1 MLLSLSIPHHGVG
14 NAVFKVLNISYLQ
27 STRFFDLDWGFSR
40 PVTMDTFL
48 NKWRLCIIEALLNIS
63 TAFQDWLTHKC
74 LSSLAKIRTEL
85 KERTKSLMLIPW
97 PQRFHNSV
105 LQKSSY
111 RSFHPVFLQE
121 GLECSFVHRA
131 LAWHVRSP
139 RFNTQRCIKLAV
151 QHTSLIPTLRRQRQE
166 EHSIMIVFGS
176 LGKLRAAWE
185 TWDLVLG
192 EGRKVVGTLPRSPD
206 YCDPWGQLSQDLH
219 PRLISES
226 LCVLK
231 ASF

>member
-1 MLLSLSIPHHGVG
+1 
-14 NAVFKVLNISYLQ
+14 
-27 STRFFDLDWGFSR
+27 
-40 PVTMDTFL
+40 MDTFL

-105 LQKSSY
+105 LQKSGY

-131 LAWHVRSP
+131 LALHVRSP
-139 RFNTQRCIKLAV
+139 RFNTQHCITLAV
-151 QHTSLIPTLRRQRQE
+151 QHTSLIPTLRR
-166 EHSIMIVFGS
+166 
-176 LGKLRAAWE
+176 
-185 TWDLVLG
+185 
-192 EGRKVVGTLPRSPD
+192 
-206 YCDPWGQLSQDLH
+206 
-219 PRLISES
+219 
-226 LCVLK
+226 
-231 ASF
+231 